1 MAHLFSTHAAE
12 VRIRQPQSGTRNELA
27 LYVVH
32 TRAGVTSSTR
42 RPRHLFG
49 TLQYVFHVPGKI
61 PSFIQRHPGRRNK
74 RSNDQTAEA
83 TAITILMSDPGSS

>member
-1 MAHLFSTHAAE
+1 MAHLFSPHAAE

-61 PSFIQRHPGRRNK
+61 PSFI
-74 RSNDQTAEA
+74 
-83 TAITILMSDPGSS
+83 